1 MGYFVGIDLHGD
13 NNYIGILDEEDRKV
27 FKRRNR
33 NDINEIKRVLEPY
46 KKEIKG
52 IVVESTFNWYWI
64 VDGLMEAGYQVH
76 LANTSAMQQYE
87 GLKYIDDTRD
97 SFWLAKMLRLKILPE
112 GYIYPKETRSVR
124 DLLRKRMMLV
134 QQRTVHILSMQT
146 MVNRNKGVPISGDTI
161 KKLSNEEVM
170 GMFSDVHLTMSAQCD
185 HEVIEVLNKQ
195 IYKIEKAVLKEVKL
209 KKPYKKLLKVPGIG
223 EILAM
228 TIMLETGNIERF
240 SDVGM
245 YSSYCRCV
253 SAKKLSNGK
262 SKGKGNRKNG
272 NKYLAWAYVEAAHFH
287 VRFCEKGR
295 KWHQRKASKSH
306 VVLATK
312 ALSNKLARACY
323 YIIKEQVNYDEKKMF
338 G

>member
-13 NNYIGILDEEDRKV
+13 NNYIGILDEEDRKI

-33 NDINEIKRVLEPY
+33 NDINEVKRVLEPY
-46 KKEIKG
+46 KGEIKG

-64 VDGLMEAGYQVH
+64 VDGLVEAGYRVH
-76 LANTSAMQQYE
+76 LANTVAMQQYE

-97 SFWLAKMLRLKILPE
+97 SFWLAHMLRLEILPE

-134 QQRTVHILSMQT
+134 QQRTAHILSMQT
-146 MVNRNKGVPISGDTI
+146 MVNRNKGEPISSDKI
-161 KKLSNEEVM
+161 KKMSKEEVE
-170 GMFSDVHLTMSAQCD
+170 GMFSDVHL
-185 HEVIEVLNKQ
+185 E
-195 IYKIEKAVLKEVKL
+195 KIEKAVLKEVKL
-209 KKPYKKLLKVPGIG
+209 KEPYKKLLTVPGIG
-223 EILAM
+223 KILAM
-228 TIMLETGNIERF
+228 TIMLETGDIERF
-240 SDVGM
+240 REVGK

-253 SAKKLSNGK
+253 SAEKVSNGK
-262 SKGKGNRKNG
+262 NKGKGNRKNG

-287 VRFCEKGR
+287 VRFSEKAR
-295 KWHQRKASKSH
+295 KWHQRKASKSNAI
-306 VVLATK
+306 LATK

-323 YIIKEQVNYDEKKMF
+323 YIIKEQISYEEKRMF